1 MKTVAALNLFLL
13 ALAAGGSYETL
24 SEREEALFY
33 RSRGSALVGRRLH
46 LHLPPAPFLR
56 PPEKIRPGAAE
67 PCYDHYVHRNVKFI
81 VHPDNPYYRQFRRKG
96 AGDRIVCIKGEVVH
110 FAETNLT
117 AVRIHR
123 IRGITP
129 VPPRRRESRGVETA
143 GNPPVDWAAHPFL
156 GARQTPQ
163 ARPTCGSS
171 IAPRLGRCVRRP
183 AGGTASHAGR

>member
-1 MKTVAALNLFLL
+1 MKTVAALSLFLL

-67 PCYDHYVHRNVKFI
+67 PCYDQYVHRNVKFI
-81 VHPDNPYYRQFRRKG
+81 VHPGNPYYQQFRRKG
-96 AGDRIVCIKGEVVH
+96 AGDRIVCIKGAVVH
-110 FAETNLT
+110 FAETHLT

-123 IRGITP
+123 IRGIP
-129 VPPRRRESRGVETA
+129 PAPPRRRESHGTETA
-143 GNPPVDWAAHPFL
+143 GHPPVDWPALRFQ
-156 GARQTPQ
+156 GARQPLETCP
-163 ARPTCGSS
+163 PCGSS
-171 IAPRLGRCVRRP
+171 LAPRLGPGVRRP
-183 AGGTASHAGR
+183 AGGTASPAGR